1 MIVRRKI
8 HFFNMA
14 AAKIQSYFRMKIH
27 RDVFN
32 MIKRNVFVLQRGVRR
47 FLARRDMIKERMK
60 DYLMQ
65 EF

>member
-1 MIVRRKI
+1 
-8 HFFNMA
+8 
-14 AAKIQSYFRMKIH
+14 MKIH
-27 RDVFN
+27 RDVFL
-32 MIKRNVFVLQRGVRR
+32 MIKRNALILQRGFRR

>member
-1 MIVRRKI
+1 
-8 HFFNMA
+8 MA

>member
-1 MIVRRKI
+1 
-8 HFFNMA
+8 
-14 AAKIQSYFRMKIH
+14 
-27 RDVFN
+27 
-32 MIKRNVFVLQRGVRR
+32 MIKRNVLVLQRGVRR